1 LADLKGADPKAKP
14 GAAQG
19 AAGPIAPAVPTVS
32 GFRLQA
38 VRTRG
43 IRDLSVHFAEV
54 SFLEMMTDGDTLS
67 VLNVESRDLKKDPA
81 LFSIVRFKPDMVEC
95 AYTCLAN
102 MSPKK
107 RQLEVLRHFMNMLTL
122 AEDCYE
128 IQIKQVYQLVESS
141 FADMTEYVSTD
152 YDRLYSLYDNLKTEF
167 AVIQKKSKELI
178 ESNSQLSKENYELK
192 NKNDELT
199 LRLKSLETLSDTVLA
214 LKIQEWLAEHKGEIN
229 IADFS
234 KVFNVPEMRVEQILN
249 KMVTEGYLENKG

>member
-1 LADLKGADPKAKP
+1 MADLKSTDQKAKP
-14 GAAQG
+14 GAPAG
-19 AAGPIAPAVPTVS
+19 AGPIAQAVPTVS

-54 SFLEMMTDGDTLS
+54 SFLEMMSEGDTLS

-152 YDRLYSLYDNLKTEF
+152 YDKLYSLYDNLKTEF
-167 AVIQKKSKELI
+167 AVIQKKSKELV

-214 LKIQEWLAEHKGEIN
+214 LKIQEWLSEHKGEIN

-234 KVFNVPEMRVEQILN
+234 KVFNIPEMRVEQILN